1 MLWRFCSVTEAVHQ
15 QPTAY
20 GTIGA
25 GITGF
30 AGAQQFILPGFR
42 ERYAGCKTQ
51 CRCRGACHTAS
62 ADLKELPSADLHGL
76 LLVSTLSRPIYIRL
90 LRVQGVG
97 VIFLCGRGRKGPEL
111 AQFPSIQEGFV
122 TEYHNVGVCV
132 LIWLRESEK
141 TQQKEIEN
149 VTNITGVRQIELW
162 RRDDLQHPR
171 LDEVAEEVPVAL
183 VYNGI
188 SHVVMM
194 ASPKDLEYFALGF
207 SLSEG
212 IIESPRDIFGMDVVP
227 SCNGLEVQIELSSRR
242 FMGLKERRRA
252 LAGRTGCGVCGVEQL
267 NDIGKPVQPLPFTQ
281 TFDLNKLDDALRHL
295 NDFQPVGQLT
305 GCTHAAAWML
315 PSGELVGGHEDVGR
329 HVALDKL
336 LGRRSQEGESWQQG
350 AVLVSSRASYEMVQ
364 KSAMCGVEILFAVSA
379 ATTLAVEVAER
390 CNLTLVGFC
399 KPGRA
404 TVYTHPQRLSN

>member
-1 MLWRFCSVTEAVHQ
+1 MNK
-15 QPTAY
+15 
-20 GTIGA
+20 I
-25 GITGF
+25 
-30 AGAQQFILPGFR
+30 
-42 ERYAGCKTQ
+42 
-51 CRCRGACHTAS
+51 
-62 ADLKELPSADLHGL
+62 
-76 LLVSTLSRPIYIRL
+76 
-90 LRVQGVG
+90 
-97 VIFLCGRGRKGPEL
+97 
-111 AQFPSIQEGFV
+111 IQE
-122 TEYHNVGVCV
+122 N
-132 LIWLRESEK
+132 IK
-141 TQQKEIEN
+141 N
-149 VTNITGVRQIELW
+149 VTSLTGSRQLTLW
-162 RRDDLQHPR
+162 KREDLQHPQP
-171 LDEVAEEVPVAL
+171 DEVAEEVPVAL

-194 ASPKDLEYFALGF
+194 ASPKDLEHFAVGF

-212 IIESPRDIFGMDVVP
+212 IIESPQDIYGMDVVP
-227 SCNGLEVQIELSSRR
+227 SCNGLEVQVELSSRR

-281 TFDLNKLDDALRHL
+281 TFDLANLDNALRHL

-305 GCTHAAAWML
+305 GCTHAAAWIQ
-315 PSGELVGGHEDVGR
+315 PSGHLAGGHEDVGR

-336 LGRRSQEGESWQQG
+336 LGRRAIEGETWQQG

-364 KSAMCGVEILFAVSA
+364 KSAMCGVEVLFAVSA

-404 TVYTHPQRLSN
+404 TIYTHPQRLVAQ